1 MKLTLS
7 LRVRQDPFK
16 DFKLEFHVARQGWI
30 KINWKMKVSEK
41 ILYKLF
47 QQFDETGGA
56 GGKTGTS
63 DQDEDGEK
71 FVRFATN

>member
-1 MKLTLS
+1 
-7 LRVRQDPFK
+7 
-16 DFKLEFHVARQGWI
+16 
-30 KINWKMKVSEK
+30 MKVSEK